1 MQELFLTIGYRINE
15 FSNKDTWHARKQ
27 AADCVNEFTQSAV
40 FYGCQGR
47 SGHMRA
53 QDRQFQQ
60 NLVAGVMDKPGAPG
74 VPFDVEGSGYG
85 FRIVRD
91 IPASQAE
98 IPATCVMQR
107 PWQ

>member
-1 MQELFLTIGYRINE
+1 MARAQASSGLRERI
-15 FSNKDTWHARKQ
+15 HAIRR
-27 AADCVNEFTQSAV
+27 

-91 IPASQAE
+91 IPASEAE
-98 IPATCVMQR
+98 MPTTCAMQR

>member
-1 MQELFLTIGYRINE
+1 MARAQSSSGLRERI
-15 FSNKDTWHARKQ
+15 HAIRR
-27 AADCVNEFTQSAV
+27 

-98 IPATCVMQR
+98 MSATCAMQR